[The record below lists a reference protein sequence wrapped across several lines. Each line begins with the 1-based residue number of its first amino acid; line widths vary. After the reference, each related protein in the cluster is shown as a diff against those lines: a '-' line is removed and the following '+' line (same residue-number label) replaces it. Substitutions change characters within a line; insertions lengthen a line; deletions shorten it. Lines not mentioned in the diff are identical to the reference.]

1 MGVPPMWHVT
11 KGHVA
16 EERGGLSQPEV
27 YSFSGGY
34 LMRSRRSFLVTFT
47 STLFFLSLPA
57 APASRHLRFTG
68 IYSSRDRLV

>member
-1 MGVPPMWHVT
+1 MGVPPMGHVT

-34 LMRSRRSFLVTFT
+34 LMRSRQSFLVTSQ
-47 STLFFLSLPA
+47 STLFLLEPPRRSRVPSPPFHWDLLPA
-57 APASRHLRFTG
+57 
-68 IYSSRDRLV
+68 